1 MTTMPASKARAA
13 LPEILD
19 RVSAGEEVTITRHG
33 RAIAV
38 VVSPQALR
46 SRRSDGALADAERVR
61 DALHRGRSISL
72 DDAPALTQERADELV
87 DDVRASR
94 AAR

>member
-19 RVSAGEEVTITRHG
+19 RVAAGEEVTITRHG
-33 RAIAV
+33 HAVAV

-46 SRRSDGALADAERVR
+46 SRRSDEALAGAERLR

-72 DDAPALTQERADELV
+72 HDAPTMTQEQADRLL

-94 AAR
+94 SAR

>member
-33 RAIAV
+33 RAVAV

-46 SRRSDGALADAERVR
+46 SRRSDQALAGAERLR
-61 DALHRGRSISL
+61 DAFHRGRSISL
-72 DDAPALTQERADELV
+72 DDSPTMTQEQADDLL